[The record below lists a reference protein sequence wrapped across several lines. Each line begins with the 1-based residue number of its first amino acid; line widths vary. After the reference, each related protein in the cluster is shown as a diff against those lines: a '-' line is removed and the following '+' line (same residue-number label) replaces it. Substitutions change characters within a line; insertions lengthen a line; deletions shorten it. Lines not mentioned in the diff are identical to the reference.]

1 MPATAVMVGD
11 SLRRDGEGARRSG
24 MRFIWIARKNVQA
37 AERSSAADAA
47 VTELPDLIDIL
58 T

>member
-1 MPATAVMVGD
+1 MVGD

-24 MRFIWIARKNVQA
+24 LSFIWIAPEDVQA
-37 AERSSAADAA
+37 AERGGAADRPVLA

>member
-1 MPATAVMVGD
+1 MVGD

-24 MRFIWIARKNVQA
+24 IRFIWIAREDAQA
-37 AERSSAADAA
+37 AERGGVADAA
-47 VTELPDLIDIL
+47 VTELPDLLEIL